1 MEVKVDVTD
10 TKATVAV
17 DGKLTVQTAP
27 DLESAINDIDSQVT
41 DLDIDLA
48 NVDYISSAGL
58 RVLVGAEKLLR
69 SRGGALRLQ
78 HPAEAVNEVFEM
90 TGLNTVLTIEA

>member
-1 MEVKVDVTD
+1 MQITKEVSGTS
-10 TKATVAV
+10 ATICPV
-17 DGKLTVQTAP
+17 GKITVQTAP
-27 DLESAINDIDSQVT
+27 ELEAAIGALGSGVSDVA
-41 DLDIDLA
+41 IDLTG
-48 NVDYISSAGL
+48 VDYISSAGL